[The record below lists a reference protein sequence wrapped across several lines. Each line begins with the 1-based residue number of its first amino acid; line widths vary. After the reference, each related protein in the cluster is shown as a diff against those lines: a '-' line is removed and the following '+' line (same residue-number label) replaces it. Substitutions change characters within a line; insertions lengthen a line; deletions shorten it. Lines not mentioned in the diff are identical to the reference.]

1 VTQTSSSGF
10 IRTEDQALLDTEAL
24 KLRSLGW
31 SYQRIADSIGT
42 TKATAY
48 NRCQRALAAIPAEA
62 VDEYRRIEGQ
72 RLDMLM
78 EVAMDKALSGDKGS
92 LFAIDRVL
100 AIQERAAKLR
110 GLDAP
115 IKHEVITLD
124 YIQSEIRRLEETL
137 GEDGNIIDAEVV
149 GTETPRSLGAAQ
161 T

>member
-1 VTQTSSSGF
+1 
-10 IRTEDQALLDTEAL
+10 
-24 KLRSLGW
+24 
-31 SYQRIADSIGT
+31 
-42 TKATAY
+42 
-48 NRCQRALAAIPAEA
+48 
-62 VDEYRRIEGQ
+62 
-72 RLDMLM
+72 MLM
-78 EVAMDKALSGDKGS
+78 EVAMDKALSGDKGA

-149 GTETPRSLGAAQ
+149 GTETPRSIGAAQ

>member
-1 VTQTSSSGF
+1 MTQNSPSGY
-10 IRTEDQALLDTEAL
+10 IRTEDQAHLDTEAL

-31 SYQRIADSIGT
+31 SYQRIADNVGIS
-42 TKATAY
+42 KMTAY

-78 EVAMDKALSGDKGS
+78 EVAMEKALSGDKGA

-137 GEDGNIIDAEVV
+137 GEDANIIDAEVV
-149 GTETPRSLGAAQ
+149 GTETPRSIGTAQ
-161 T
+161 A